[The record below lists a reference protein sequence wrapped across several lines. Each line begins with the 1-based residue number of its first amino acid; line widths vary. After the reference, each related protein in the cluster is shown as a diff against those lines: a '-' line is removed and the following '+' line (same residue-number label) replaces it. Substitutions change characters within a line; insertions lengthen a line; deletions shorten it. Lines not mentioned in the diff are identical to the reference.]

1 MNGKLA
7 VNIDEEAL
15 FEVLVAAN
23 FAVPA
28 GKAAIKVPAGV
39 IEPTAEESFISRK
52 SGDTRIRNAGGAHP
66 SRLF

>member
-23 FAVPA
+23 FAAPA
-28 GKAAIKVPAGV
+28 GKATIKVPAGV
-39 IEPTAEESFISRK
+39 IESTAEAGFISRK
-52 SGDTRIRNAGGAHP
+52 SPDPGNGNAVWAPP
-66 SRLF
+66 SR